1 VRGALARKR
10 DNPGR
15 EEQTKTVESA
25 VEVLEEVT
33 QNNRKPNDGSGNN
46 KRPRSELS
54 LASAA
59 AARQS
64 TNFELA
70 GCLGARGEYPRR
82 QNLLVPREE
91 RDRT

>member
-15 EEQTKTVESA
+15 EEKTKTVESA

-33 QNNRKPNDGSGNN
+33 QNNRKSSDGTGKI
-46 KRPRSELS
+46 KRPKSELS
-54 LASAA
+54 LAIAA

-70 GCLGARGEYPRR
+70 VCLGAQGEYPRT
-82 QNLLVPREE
+82 QKLLVPREE